1 MHPACAVTFRQWRS
15 AVRGGAACQDV
26 QCPWAA
32 AVNTSSAQ
40 EADFSGTNRP
50 TARIS
55 TRLGRWVQGLGNP
68 IEQSGQ
74 LALLLAGEATEDLR
88 RDDKVVAEPV
98 SRLFLARGR
107 GRQADRAAVIVVC
120 SAGDQSVTDQGLHEG
135 GGSALADSN
144 LPGQIREP
152 YRLHAGHFGKQFGSR
167 GRDAALP
174 QAVIECAH
182 HRFSCAS
189 EHVGQAPSA
198 LRRLT

>member
-1 MHPACAVTFRQWRS
+1 MRGMPRGSNSLDHRPA
-15 AVRGGAACQDV
+15 
-26 QCPWAA
+26 
-32 AVNTSSAQ
+32 
-40 EADFSGTNRP
+40 ADQRHDNDFGVTNRP
-50 TARIS
+50 RARIS
-55 TRLGRWVQGLGNP
+55 TQLSRRVQGLGNP

-74 LALLLAGEATEDLR
+74 LALFFARETAEDLR

-98 SRLFLARGR
+98 SRLFLPRGS

-120 SAGDQSVTDQGLHEG
+120 SAGDQSVPDQGLHQG

-152 YRLHAGHFGKQFGSR
+152 YRLHAGHFGEHFGSR

-174 QAVIECAH
+174 QAVIECAY
-182 HRFSCAS
+182 HRLACAS

-198 LRRLT
+198 LRRGT